1 MVTFL
6 EFGCFF
12 SYRYIH
18 IFFYVFRDFIVMQ
31 YFTVNSMAVYNAS
44 LFTQNKGTKAVTGA
58 EPFQKVLYTVS
69 TNMFL

>member
-1 MVTFL
+1 
-6 EFGCFF
+6 
-12 SYRYIH
+12 
-18 IFFYVFRDFIVMQ
+18 MQ